1 MAPMRKSRF
10 TWEMKNKTANLLP
23 SMMAALFIA
32 IGAGRVL
39 AYDHDDKG
47 WFDSQH
53 HHHSFVH
60 HNGHR
65 GYWDHD
71 NSGAR
76 IFINI

>member
-1 MAPMRKSRF
+1 
-10 TWEMKNKTANLLP
+10 MKTTYKNLLP
-23 SMMAALFIA
+23 SILAILFIA
-32 IGAGRVL
+32 VGAGRVL

-53 HHHSFVH
+53 HHHAFVH